1 MCINCKNQ
9 AKTIA
14 ISVVTDLAILCVIT
28 FLFFSLISCNRN
40 HTKNHLVALK
50 KMEKTL
56 YFPLDSETKTLIIA
70 LFPYTDSDGTEYLTF
85 QNERK
90 NAILFYEMNTGK
102 FLYKIKPAMEGPNG
116 IGQLFGY
123 HIKDLNNIYLT
134 GFRSEV
140 ILIDSAAKVKERIN
154 FKTIS
159 DGLMVTTGYSTSIN
173 YMPIIILENKL
184 YLAIKNNRRAER
196 SYVSMTIDIDTKK
209 LDFLPF
215 EYPVFPV
222 SSDKSK
228 ASSIEY
234 YFSRCFDGSNFIY
247 SFHYDENI
255 YVTTPD
261 HKSVRKIPVKSQY
274 VRKVEFDELLPSNT
288 VKDMIEVAH
297 YGDLYYDRY
306 RDVYYRF
313 AFPRNEVDAN
323 DNFVE
328 LWNYGRKVFS
338 IMILDRDFQIIG
350 ETLFPEYVYNPYVVF
365 IREDGLYISSSHFKN
380 PNYSDDWLTFDCFQL
395 ETIK

>member
-1 MCINCKNQ
+1 MKIFIK
-9 AKTIA
+9 
-14 ISVVTDLAILCVIT
+14 SSILLL
-28 FLFFSLISCNRN
+28 FLSLFSCND
-40 HTKNHLVALK
+40 TKIGKPLVELIK
-50 KMEKTL
+50 TEKTL
-56 YFPLDSETKTLIIA
+56 SFPLDSETKTLIVS

-90 NAILFYEMNTGK
+90 NAILFYKMNTGK
-102 FLYKIKPAMEGPNG
+102 FLYKIKPAMEGPDG

-154 FKTIS
+154 FKTTS
-159 DGLMVTTGYSTSIN
+159 DGLMVTRGNSTSII
-173 YMPIIILENKL
+173 YTPIIILDNKI
-184 YLAIKNNRRAER
+184 YLAIRNNRWAER

-228 ASSIEY
+228 AGSIEH

-247 SFHYDENI
+247 SFHYDEDI

-261 HKSVRKIPVKSQY
+261 HKSVRKIPIKSQY
-274 VRKVEFDELLPSNT
+274 VRKVEFEELMPYNT
-288 VKDMIEVAH
+288 MKAQVEVAH
-297 YGDLYYDRY
+297 YGNLYYDRY
-306 RDVYYRF
+306 RDVYYRV

-323 DNFVE
+323 DNFIE

-350 ETLFPEYVYNPYVVF
+350 ETLFPEYVYNPTVMF